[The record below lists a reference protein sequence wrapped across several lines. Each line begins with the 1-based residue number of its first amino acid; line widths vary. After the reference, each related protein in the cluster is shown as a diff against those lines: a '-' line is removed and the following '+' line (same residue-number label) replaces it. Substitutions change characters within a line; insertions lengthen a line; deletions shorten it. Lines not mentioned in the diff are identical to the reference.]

1 MDYDR
6 EIALVH
12 AWDFLEHW
20 QKRLSQSDGERRLE
34 EFYSALLKFV
44 KRENIAERIS
54 FQMLDG
60 YDQRKIVP

>member
-1 MDYDR
+1 MDQAK
-6 EIALVH
+6 ENALTR

-20 QKRLSQSDGERRLE
+20 KDALSRSDGADRLD
-34 EFYSALLKFV
+34 EFYPAMIEFIR
-44 KRENIAERIS
+44 RENIAERIS